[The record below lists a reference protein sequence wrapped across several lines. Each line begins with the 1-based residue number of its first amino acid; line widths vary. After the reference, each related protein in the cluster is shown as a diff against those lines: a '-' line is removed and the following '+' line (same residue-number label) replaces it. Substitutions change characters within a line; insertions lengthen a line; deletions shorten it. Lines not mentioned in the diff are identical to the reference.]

1 MKSRIVFTAALV
13 GGALG
18 VAQAL
23 RSERTRSAAQGAYR
37 TASDTARTRA
47 AITAERL
54 DAMARDIGSQVQG
67 QIAKLQRTRGEDLT
81 AVDHIGKVRAAWFQD
96 AFGVRT
102 FCELAALDPA
112 EISQRMAADEHV
124 ETMSAPLIAEALESA
139 RERCAHST
147 GDDLTAV
154 KHIGKVRAA
163 WFQEACGVR
172 TFCELAALDPAEISE
187 RIAADRQIATM
198 SVQVVAEA
206 LESAGEL
213 CAQSKRDVR
222 VAFDM
227 GVLPGDG
234 GGGGGDGSD
243 QPGRPDP
250 GDGPDEGD

>member
-1 MKSRIVFTAALV
+1 MKSRIALTAALV

-23 RSERTRSAAQGAYR
+23 RSERMRSAAQGAYR
-37 TASDTARTRA
+37 AASDTARTRA

-54 DAMARDIGSQVQG
+54 DVVAREIGSQVQV
-67 QIAKLQRTRGEDLT
+67 QIAKIQRTRGEDLT
-81 AVDHIGKVRAAWFQD
+81 AVKHIGKVRAAWFQD

-112 EISQRMAADEHV
+112 EIFECMAVDEHV

-139 RERCAHST
+139 RERCAHSK

-154 KHIGKVRAA
+154 KRIGKVRAA
-163 WFQEACGVR
+163 WFQDAFGVR
-172 TFCELAALDPAEISE
+172 TFCELAALDPAEIFE
-187 RIAADRQIATM
+187 RMAADRQVATM
-198 SVQVVAEA
+198 SVQLIAEA

-213 CAQSKRDVR
+213 CAQSKRDIRIAV
-222 VAFDM
+222 DM

-234 GGGGGDGSD
+234 EGDGSD
-243 QPGRPDP
+243 QPSSDP